1 MGIQANITVK
11 ADTNEAEV
19 AIEKLGEASV
29 ETATKVVSLKA
40 EMRKLKE
47 ELQKVPEGTKE
58 YEILSQKIAK
68 IKDKIDDANES
79 VKQFTGEPLERLN
92 SSLSFT
98 AGKLM
103 DLDFGG
109 AVTGIKGMAGAVKD
123 VKLKDMAEGVKNVG
137 GAFLQLG
144 KALLTNPL
152 FLIAGTLALIAMNF
166 EKIIKFFPSLD
177 KGLTGL
183 TEAERE
189 MAKASK
195 DRADASEKAYQNI
208 DKQSNILKMQGKSE
222 RDILEMKIKA
232 LGVAIQ
238 DRKAQLTIQQEQA
251 KIQVETARRNREI
264 LDGIIQFI
272 TAPLQV
278 LLGSVDMLGKAIGK
292 DFGLREGMNDFLGDL
307 VIDPDEQEKKLN
319 EEIKKSQ
326 EALQTMENDY
336 AGLQLSLRDM
346 DKKASDDKKKQ
357 AEENAKAQKEIDD
370 KALKEKEAN
379 AKKEYDLWKAV
390 NDAKKQNQNEF
401 LDALEKENEDYYR
414 STLSKKDQEI
424 LDVQDKYFQLIAQAE
439 QYNYDTEELE
449 RHKAE
454 AIAKIEATAR
464 LEKDAKD
471 KEQDDKDIARAQE
484 LQDAKFRIAQTAT
497 QGMMDLSELLVQAG
511 IMSAEKGFKVQKA
524 LAITEA
530 TISTI
535 QGVVNALTAKSTI
548 PEPFGSIAKGVTAG
562 SVAIAGALNI
572 AKIKA
577 TKFDKGGGGGGG
589 GGMNSGGGGGAGG
602 GASAP
607 QSASAPM
614 LDLSFLNNSKTKP
627 QPLQAYVVS
636 SHVESSL
643 EAQNKINEQIR
654 IK

>member
-11 ADTNEAEV
+11 ADTSDAEV
-19 AIEKLGEASV
+19 SIEKIGTAS
-29 ETATKVVSLKA
+29 EESAEKVVSLKA
-40 EMRKLKE
+40 EMRKLTQ
-47 ELQKVPEGTKE
+47 ELQRVPEGTKE
-58 YEILSQKIAK
+58 YEMLSQKIAGL
-68 IKDKIDDANES
+68 KDKIDDVNES
-79 VKQFTGEPLERLN
+79 VKQFSGEPLERLN

-166 EKIIKFFPSLD
+166 EKIISFFPALD

-183 TEAERE
+183 SEAERD

-195 DRADASEKAYQNI
+195 ERADASEKAYQNI
-208 DKQSNILKMQGKSE
+208 DKQSNILKLQGKSE
-222 RDILEMKIKA
+222 RDILQMKIQA

-238 DRKAQLTIQQEQA
+238 DRKAQLAIQQEQA
-251 KIQVETARRNREI
+251 KIQVDTAKRNREI
-264 LDGIIQFI
+264 LDGMIQFI
-272 TAPLQV
+272 TWPLQALV
-278 LLGSVDMLGKAIGK
+278 GTVDEIGK
-292 DFGLREGMNDFLGDL
+292 VFGQEWDLRGKMNDVLGDL
-307 VIDPDEQEKKLN
+307 IIDPEDQEKKLN
-319 EEIKKSQ
+319 EEIQKSQ

-336 AGLQLSLRDM
+336 AGLQLSVQAM
-346 DKKASDDKKKQ
+346 DKKASEDKQKQ
-357 AEENAKAQKEIDD
+357 AEENAKKQKELDD
-370 KALKEKEAN
+370 KALKDKEEQL
-379 AKKEYDLWKAV
+379 KKEYDLWKAV

-414 STLSKKDQEI
+414 STLSKKEQEI
-424 LDVQDKYFQLIAQAE
+424 LDVQDKYFQLIEQAK
-439 QYNYDTEELE
+439 QYGYETEELE
-449 RHKAE
+449 KHKAE
-454 AIAKIEATAR
+454 AIAKIEENAR
-464 LEKDAKD
+464 KEKEAKD
-471 KEQDDKDIARAQE
+471 KEQEEKDLANAQA
-484 LQDAKFRIAQTAT
+484 LQDAKFQIAQTTT
-497 QGMMDLSELLVQAG
+497 QGLMDLGELLVETG

-535 QGVVNALTAKSTI
+535 QGVVNALTAKSTV
-548 PEPFGSIAKGVTAG
+548 PEPFGSILKGVNAG
-562 SVAIAGALNI
+562 AVAIAGAKNI

-577 TKFDKGGGGGGG
+577 TKFQKEGGGGGGG
-589 GGMNSGGGGGAGG
+589 LDSGGGGGGAGAS
-602 GASAP
+602 ASAP
-607 QSASAPM
+607 SMSSPM
-614 LDLSFLNNSKTKP
+614 LDLSFLNSDKTKA

-643 EAQNKINEQIR
+643 EAQNKINEQVR

>member
-11 ADTNEAEV
+11 ADTSDAEV
-19 AIEKLGEASV
+19 AIEKIGDAS
-29 ETATKVVSLKA
+29 EESAEKVVSLKA
-40 EMRKLKE
+40 EMRKLTQ
-47 ELQKVPEGTKE
+47 ELQRVPEGTKE
-58 YEILSQKIAK
+58 YEMLSQKIGRL
-68 IKDKIDDANES
+68 KDKIDDVNES

-123 VKLKDMAEGVKNVG
+123 IKLKDMAEGVKNVG

-166 EKIIKFFPSLD
+166 DKIVKFFPALD

-183 TEAERE
+183 TESERA

-251 KIQVETARRNREI
+251 KIQVDTAKRNREI

-278 LLGSVDMLGKAIGK
+278 LVGTVDQIGKAFGQDWDLRGK
-292 DFGLREGMNDFLGDL
+292 MNDVIGDL
-307 VIDPDEQEKKLN
+307 IIDPEEQEKKLN
-319 EEIKKSQ
+319 EEIQKSQ

-336 AGLQLSLRDM
+336 AGLQLSLQAM
-346 DKKASDDKKKQ
+346 DKKTADDKQKQ
-357 AEENAKAQKEIDD
+357 AEENAKKQKELDD
-370 KALKEKEAN
+370 KALKEKEEQ

-390 NDAKKQNQNEF
+390 NDAKRQNQNEF

-414 STLSKKDQEI
+414 STLSKKEQEI
-424 LDVQDKYFQLIAQAE
+424 LDVQDKYFQLIEQAK

-449 RHKAE
+449 RHRAE
-454 AIAKIEATAR
+454 AIAKIEENAR
-464 LEKDAKD
+464 KEKEAKD
-471 KEQDDKDIARAQE
+471 KEQDEKKLADEQA
-484 LQDAKFRIAQTAT
+484 LQDAKFQIAQTTT
-497 QGMMDLSELLVQAG
+497 QGLMDLGELLVQTG
-511 IMSAEKGFKVQKA
+511 IMSAEKGFKVQKG
-524 LAITEA
+524 LAIAEA

-548 PEPFGSIAKGVTAG
+548 PEPFATALRIANSISIGV
-562 SVAIAGALNI
+562 AGAMNI

-577 TKFDKGGGGGGG
+577 TKFQKEGGGGGGG
-589 GGMNSGGGGGAGG
+589 TGGGGGLSSAGG
-602 GASAP
+602 
-607 QSASAPM
+607 SASSPSTAGAPM

>member
-11 ADTNEAEV
+11 ADTGEAEV

-183 TEAERE
+183 TEAERN

-222 RDILEMKIKA
+222 REILEMKIKA

-251 KIQVETARRNREI
+251 KTQVETARRNREI

-278 LLGSVDMLGKAIGK
+278 LLGSVDMLGKALGK

-319 EEIKKSQ
+319 EEIQKSQ
-326 EALQTMENDY
+326 EALKTMENDY

-346 DKKASDDKKKQ
+346 DKKSADDKKKQ
-357 AEENAKAQKEIDD
+357 AEENAKAQKELDD
-370 KALKEKEAN
+370 KALKEKEEQ
-379 AKKEYDLWKAV
+379 AKKEFDLWKAV

-424 LDVQDKYFQLIAQAE
+424 LDVQDKYFQLIEQAK

-449 RHKAE
+449 RHRAE
-454 AIAKIEATAR
+454 AIAKIEENAR
-464 LEKDAKD
+464 KEKDAKD
-471 KEQDDKDIARAQE
+471 KEQDEKKLANEQA
-484 LQDAKFRIAQTAT
+484 LQDAKFNIAQTAT
-497 QGMMDLSELLVQAG
+497 QGLMDLGELLVQTG
-511 IMSAEKGFKVQKA
+511 IMSAERGFKVQKS
-524 LAITEA
+524 LAIAEA

-548 PEPFGSIAKGVTAG
+548 PEPFGSIMKGVNAG
-562 SVAIAGALNI
+562 AVAIAGAVNI

-577 TKFDKGGGGGGG
+577 TKFQKEGGGGGGG
-589 GGMNSGGGGGAGG
+589 LNSGGGGGGAGG
-602 GASAP
+602 SASAP
-607 QSASAPM
+607 QSASSPM
-614 LDLSFLNNSKTKP
+614 LDLSFLNNDKTKP